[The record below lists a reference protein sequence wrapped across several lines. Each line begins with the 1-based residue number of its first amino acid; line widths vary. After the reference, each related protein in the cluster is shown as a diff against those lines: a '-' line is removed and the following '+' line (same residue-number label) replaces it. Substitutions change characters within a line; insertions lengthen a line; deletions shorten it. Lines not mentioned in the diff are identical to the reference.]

1 MIADEFKDG
10 VVDAFEK
17 EGRDY
22 DGMHRFI
29 GGLYGR
35 PIPPKRKTP
44 SDYQYKKTK
53 ITAADMIRER
63 EARQKIERGE
73 VD

>member
-1 MIADEFKDG
+1 
-10 VVDAFEK
+10 
-17 EGRDY
+17 
-22 DGMHRFI
+22 MHRFI